1 MSEVIGFL
9 ITLSA
14 FWHVLGFAF
23 GLIYIHFS
31 LKSLLGIIPYDK
43 TWTHIIRSA
52 DVHLWLSGFALIGLG
67 IWQKGFDA
75 YLANPKLW
83 CKVTVVVIW
92 FLSTQAMRRYAVPK
106 LKLGNPRPMLR
117 LASVNIACWIY
128 GAILGCAKPLAYGV
142 WSYPEFLACFAVV
155 VMLCF
160 VALEKMEQRAQRQR
174 LRRTSTSST
183 SSI

>member
-83 CKVTVVVIW
+83 CKVTTITAL
-92 FLSTQAMRRYAVPK
+92 LSSLIFHNAAISS
-106 LKLGNPRPMLR
+106 
-117 LASVNIACWIY
+117 SVNISQSIKMAH
-128 GAILGCAKPLAYGV
+128 P
-142 WSYPEFLACFAVV
+142 SYPH
-155 VMLCF
+155 
-160 VALEKMEQRAQRQR
+160 R
-174 LRRTSTSST
+174 
-183 SSI
+183 

>member
-1 MSEVIGFL
+1 MNTEVIGFL

-43 TWTHIIRSA
+43 TWTRIIRSS
-52 DVHLWLSGFALIGLG
+52 DLHLWFSGIALIGLG

-75 YLANPKLW
+75 YLDNPKLW
-83 CKVTVVVIW
+83 CKVTVVIVW
-92 FLSTQAMRRYAVPK
+92 FLSTQAMRWYAVPK
-106 LKLGNPRPMLR
+106 LKSGNAQPMLR
-117 LASVNIACWIY
+117 LAAINIACWIY

-142 WSYPEFLACFAVV
+142 WSYPEFLAGFGVV
-155 VMLCF
+155 TILCF
-160 VALEKMEQRAQRQR
+160 FALKQMQQRQR

-183 SSI
+183 SST

>member
-1 MSEVIGFL
+1 MSEVIGFM

-31 LKSLLGIIPYDK
+31 LKLLGIIPYDK
-43 TWTHIIRSA
+43 TWTRIIRSA

-83 CKVTVVVIW
+83 CKVTVVVLW

-142 WSYPEFLACFAVV
+142 WSYPEFLAGFAA
-155 VMLCF
+155 VMLLC
-160 VALEKMEQRAQRQR
+160 LS
-174 LRRTSTSST
+174 L
-183 SSI
+183 